1 MFNGK
6 ALSAKTAI
14 VTGAGQGI
22 GSAVAH
28 AYAAQGANVAVVD
41 WNAEGAEKVAQ
52 EIRVAERWPSG

>member
-41 WNAEGAEKVAQ
+41 WNTEGAEKVAQ
-52 EIRVAERWPSG
+52 